1 MCCASAH
8 GSPHVRSRGH
18 GIRPGP
24 DVWRDVCKVTELLKT
39 KNWKTARLQG
49 VVTRVDDPV
58 HSITV
63 DCGGGSQHI
72 VAYKRSCLKLVKPA
86 PARPV
91 EEAEEEE
98 EPDSEVEVEEEP
110 EEEAAAAAAAATE
123 GDTDPHLEG
132 WTRQDKI

>member
-1 MCCASAH
+1 MA
-8 GSPHVRSRGH
+8 PHTYVLGDTVSVLAQTFGETFA
-18 GIRPGP
+18 
-24 DVWRDVCKVTELLKT
+24 KSLKT
-39 KNWKTARLQG
+39 KNWKTARSQG

-63 DCGGGSQHI
+63 DCGGGSQYI

-132 WTRQDKI
+132 WTRQDVQNLA